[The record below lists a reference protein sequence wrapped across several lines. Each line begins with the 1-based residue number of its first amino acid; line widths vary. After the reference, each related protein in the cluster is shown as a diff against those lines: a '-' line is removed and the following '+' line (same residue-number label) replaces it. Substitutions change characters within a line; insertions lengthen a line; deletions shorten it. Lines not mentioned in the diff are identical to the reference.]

1 MREVQQTWTAEV
13 SMFYHRHQMADID
26 AHSLTLS
33 LTRWSFFST
42 LVFVMRFQKLHL
54 LRNQLFHHPVF
65 AFALTCWKVSDHG
78 ALVTC
83 KKGKDRRGNTSMGN
97 SSETGSERT
106 KLLLSI
112 QNTMRWIHPH
122 TLAGDAGVNYT
133 RM

>member
-1 MREVQQTWTAEV
+1 
-13 SMFYHRHQMADID
+13 
-26 AHSLTLS
+26 
-33 LTRWSFFST
+33 
-42 LVFVMRFQKLHL
+42 
-54 LRNQLFHHPVF
+54 
-65 AFALTCWKVSDHG
+65 
-78 ALVTC
+78 
-83 KKGKDRRGNTSMGN
+83 MGN